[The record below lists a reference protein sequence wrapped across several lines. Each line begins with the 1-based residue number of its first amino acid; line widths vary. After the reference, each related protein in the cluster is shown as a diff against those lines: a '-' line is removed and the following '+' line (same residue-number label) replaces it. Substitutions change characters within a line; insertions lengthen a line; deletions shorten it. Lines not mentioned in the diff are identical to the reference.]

1 MRISDWSSDVCSSDL
16 CCRASP
22 DTGTACT
29 RSPHPGVRLHARRL
43 GTAPPVPDSPSPQTG
58 GAPGFTIQA
67 LGCSRPAPVPDHR
80 LSTVAGLLPV
90 TTGFGHYRQPL
101 HRGPARTT
109 LAHNNSFKPNALRYT
124 NNMAG
129 KIGRAHV

>member
-1 MRISDWSSDVCSSDL
+1 MIRRPPSSTL
-16 CCRASP
+16 PYTLFPYTTRCRSV
-22 DTGTACT
+22 
-29 RSPHPGVRLHARRL
+29 PG
-43 GTAPPVPDSPSPQTG
+43 
-58 GAPGFTIQA
+58 
-67 LGCSRPAPVPDHR
+67 HR
-80 LSTVAGLLPV
+80 LATVAGLLPV

-129 KIGRAHV
+129 KACHVVGSATHVGLTQALGRRRTYEIGRVSCRARVCQYV

>member
-1 MRISDWSSDVCSSDL
+1 MLIFVCCVDFCFSSRRRHTRCALVTGVQTCALPIS
-16 CCRASP
+16 
-22 DTGTACT
+22 
-29 RSPHPGVRLHARRL
+29 
-43 GTAPPVPDSPSPQTG
+43 
-58 GAPGFTIQA
+58 PGFTIQA

-129 KIGRAHV
+129 KACHVVGSATHVGLTQALGRRRTYVVVL

>member
-1 MRISDWSSDVCSSDL
+1 MIRRPPSSTL
-16 CCRASP
+16 PYTLFPYTTRCRSV
-22 DTGTACT
+22 
-29 RSPHPGVRLHARRL
+29 PG
-43 GTAPPVPDSPSPQTG
+43 
-58 GAPGFTIQA
+58 
-67 LGCSRPAPVPDHR
+67 HR

-101 HRGPARTT
+101 HRGTARTT

-129 KIGRAHV
+129 KACHVVGSRSEERRVGKECVRPCRSRWSTCHDKKKHIHSIDR